1 MVDPLFEPGKIG
13 RLVLKNRLIRSATW
27 EGLAD
32 EVGAVTPPL
41 IELYANLA
49 EGGPGLIITGH
60 SFVHPAGKHAPG
72 QIGSHDDGLVPG
84 LTALARAVHD
94 RGGRIALQ
102 LSFGGAYLSRAR
114 VVRLTPEDLAEVAR
128 SFGRAAGRARQA
140 GLDGV
145 QVLAAHGFFLSQ
157 LLCPRY
163 NPREDAYGGKLEN
176 RARALLDVVGAV
188 REEVGSGY
196 PLLVKLNSSDLIDDG
211 FLPGEAVTVADW
223 LEKAGADAI
232 EISGGLLNQPDLLQE
247 RGGPADGEAFFEKAA
262 REFRKKIAIPLVLVG
277 GIRSYGTA
285 RRLVEEGTVDFVAL
299 GRPFI
304 REPDLANRWASG
316 DRRDAACLSCNN
328 CVEELKQG
336 RGLRCRPVEP
346 REAQTF
352 FPQKTETIPAGPS
365 FPEGTAYEIAYG
377 LEDWGGSYLPVVRV
391 KMVREGP
398 AVGEGLSLPGTAA
411 GWRELGNSIEKL
423 IKS

>member
-1 MVDPLFEPGKIG
+1 MVDPLFETGKIG

-32 EVGAVTPPL
+32 EAGAVTPPL
-41 IELYANLA
+41 IDLYANLA
-49 EGGPGLIITGH
+49 EGGAGLIITGH

-140 GLDGV
+140 GFDAV

-163 NPREDAYGGKLEN
+163 NPRKDAYGGKLEN
-176 RARALLDVVGAV
+176 RARALLDVIGAV
-188 REEVGSGY
+188 REEVGSAY

-232 EISGGLLNQPDLLQE
+232 EISGGLLNQPDLLRE
-247 RGGPADGEAFFEKAA
+247 RGGPADGQAFFEKAA
-262 REFRKKIAIPLVLVG
+262 REFRQKIAIPLVLVG
-277 GIRSYGTA
+277 GIRSYETA
-285 RRLVEEGTVDFVAL
+285 RRLVEEGPVDFVAL
-299 GRPFI
+299 CRPFI
-304 REPDLANRWASG
+304 REPDLAKRWASG

-328 CVEELKQG
+328 CVEELRQG

-352 FPQKTETIPAGPS
+352 FPQKTATIPAGPT

-377 LEDWGGSYLPVVRV
+377 LEDWGGNYLPVVRMQ
-391 KMVREGP
+391 MVQGGKPLGP
-398 AVGEGLSLPGTAA
+398 EISLPGTAE
-411 GWRELGNSIEKL
+411 GWLELAKNIEKF
-423 IKS
+423 ITS